1 MDTQKHINEH
11 TLLSYYSGTLSA
23 DQKQEVE
30 AWLQDSE
37 ENRKIA
43 RDVQYIYMATDT
55 LNTINEVDSV
65 KALAEVKNRL
75 QKPQKVNFLV
85 WFQRIAAILLLPLLV
100 STIYFATEE
109 DPIEYVEVKTN
120 PGMVATLNLPDGS
133 KVWLNSGSYLK
144 HPQKFTGDT
153 RTVEL
158 NGEAYFSVQQDQS
171 KKFIVN
177 TPFDLKAEV
186 LGTEFNI
193 EAYKKNNQV
202 TTSLVSGSVKLSFL
216 NKENNEESFLM
227 KPDDEVTYN
236 IKTRRINTNASYLP
250 TQTAWKDGLVIFRNT
265 SFEEA
270 LKILSK
276 RFNTDFIVKNDLLYE
291 NSFTGT
297 FSGQHLTLILEHFR
311 LSSDIQYKFIDPEID
326 PNKDKISE
334 KTIVE
339 LY

>member
-1 MDTQKHINEH
+1 MQKQIDEHI
-11 TLLSYYSGTLSA
+11 LLNYYTDSLSA
-23 DQKQEVE
+23 DQKLEVE
-30 AWLQDSE
+30 QWLQESE
-37 ENRKIA
+37 ENRKLA

-55 LNTINEVDSV
+55 LNTIKEINSAEALEQV
-65 KALAEVKNRL
+65 KKRFR
-75 QKPQKVNFLV
+75 KPNKTNYIV
-85 WFQRIAAILLLPLLV
+85 WFQKVAAILILPLLI
-100 STIYFATEE
+100 STIYFVTKK
-109 DPIEYVEVKTN
+109 DPVEYIEIKTN
-120 PGMVATLNLPDGS
+120 PGMVAALSLPDGS

-158 NGEAYFSVQQDQS
+158 DGEAYFSVQKDKS
-171 KKFIVN
+171 KRFIVN

-193 EAYKKNNQV
+193 EAYKESNLV
-202 TTSLVSGSVKLSFL
+202 TTSLISGSVKLSFR
-216 NKENNEESFLM
+216 NKENNEESFIM
-227 KPDDEVTYN
+227 KPDDEVAYSVKTKR
-236 IKTRRINTNASYLP
+236 IKTNTSYLP

-270 LKILSK
+270 LKILDK

-311 LSSDIQYKFIDPEID
+311 LSSGIQYKFIDPEINPD
-326 PNKDKISE
+326 KDKISE
-334 KTIVE
+334 KIIVE

>member
-1 MDTQKHINEH
+1 MQKHIDENI
-11 TLLSYYSGTLSA
+11 LLRYYADSLSA

-30 AWLQDSE
+30 QWLQESE
-37 ENRKIA
+37 ENRKLA

-55 LNTINEVDSV
+55 LNTIKEVNSAEALEQV
-65 KALAEVKNRL
+65 KKRFR
-75 QKPQKVNFLV
+75 KPDKTNYLV
-85 WFQRIAAILLLPLLV
+85 WFQKVAAILILPLLL
-100 STIYFATEE
+100 STIYFVTKKEPVE
-109 DPIEYVEVKTN
+109 YIEIKTN
-120 PGMVATLNLPDGS
+120 PGMVAALNLPDGS

-158 NGEAYFSVQQDQS
+158 DGEAYFSVQKDKS
-171 KKFIVN
+171 KRFIVN

-193 EAYKKNNQV
+193 EAYKESNQV
-202 TTSLVSGSVKLSFL
+202 TTSLISGSVKLSFR
-216 NKENNEESFLM
+216 NKKNEEESFIM
-227 KPDDEVTYN
+227 KPDDEVAYN
-236 IKTRRINTNASYLP
+236 IKTKGIKTNASYLP
-250 TQTAWKDGLVIFRNT
+250 TQIAWKDGLVVFRNT

-270 LKILSK
+270 LKILDK
-276 RFNTDFIVKNDLLYE
+276 RFNTQFIVKNDLLYE

-297 FSGQHLTLILEHFR
+297 FSGQHLMLILEHFR
-311 LSSDIQYKFIDPEID
+311 LSSGIQYKFIDPEINPD
-326 PNKDKISE
+326 KNKVSE

>member
-1 MDTQKHINEH
+1 MQKHIDEH
-11 TLLSYYSGTLSA
+11 ILLGYYSGSLSA
-23 DQKQEVE
+23 DQRQEVDL
-30 AWLQDSE
+30 WLRESE

-55 LNTINEVDSV
+55 LNTIKSVDSA
-65 KALAEVKNRL
+65 KALEAVKNRFR
-75 QKPQKVNFLV
+75 KPNKVNYLV
-85 WFQRIAAILLLPLLV
+85 WFQRIAAILLLPLLI

-109 DPIEYVEVKTN
+109 EPVEYIEIKTN
-120 PGMVATLNLPDGS
+120 PGMVAALDLPDGS

-144 HPQKFTGDT
+144 HPKKFTGDT

-158 NGEAYFSVQQDQS
+158 DGEAYFSVQKDKS
-171 KKFIVN
+171 KIFIVN
-177 TPFDLKAEV
+177 TPFDVKAEV
-186 LGTEFNI
+186 LGTEFNM
-193 EAYKKNNQV
+193 EAYKEGSQV
-202 TTSLVSGSVKLSFL
+202 TTSLVSGSVRLSFR
-216 NKENNEESFLM
+216 NKENNEESFVM
-227 KPDDEVTYN
+227 KPDDEVAYN
-236 IKTRRINTNASYLP
+236 IKTKGIKTTTSYLP

-265 SFEEA
+265 TFEEA

-311 LSSDIQYKFIDPEID
+311 LSSDIQYKFIDPEISQD
-326 PNKDKISE
+326 KDKISE

>member
-1 MDTQKHINEH
+1 MDTQKHIDEH
-11 TLLSYYSGTLSA
+11 ILLSYYSGTLSA

-55 LNTINEVDSV
+55 LNTINEVDSA

-75 QKPQKVNFLV
+75 QKPNKVNYLV

-100 STIYFATEE
+100 STIYFATKE

-153 RTVEL
+153 RSVEL
-158 NGEAYFSVQQDQS
+158 NGEAYFSVQKDQT
-171 KKFIVN
+171 KRFIVN

-216 NKENNEESFLM
+216 NKENNEESFIM

-236 IKTRRINTNASYLP
+236 IKTKRIKTNASYLP

-276 RFNTDFIVKNDLLYE
+276 RFNTEFIVKNDLLYE

-311 LSSDIQYKFIDPEID
+311 LSSDIQYKFIDLEID

>member
-1 MDTQKHINEH
+1 MQKQINEH
-11 TLLSYYSGTLSA
+11 ILLNYYTDSLSA
-23 DQKQEVE
+23 DQKLEVE
-30 AWLQDSE
+30 QWLQESE
-37 ENRKIA
+37 ENRKLA

-55 LNTINEVDSV
+55 LNTIKEINSAEALEQV
-65 KALAEVKNRL
+65 KKRFR
-75 QKPQKVNFLV
+75 KPNKTNYIV
-85 WFQRIAAILLLPLLV
+85 WFQKVAAILILPLLI
-100 STIYFATEE
+100 STIYFVTKK
-109 DPIEYVEVKTN
+109 DPVEYIEIKTN
-120 PGMVATLNLPDGS
+120 PGMVAALSLPDGS

-158 NGEAYFSVQQDQS
+158 DGEAYFSVQKDKS
-171 KKFIVN
+171 KRFIVN

-193 EAYKKNNQV
+193 EAYKESNLV
-202 TTSLVSGSVKLSFL
+202 TTSLISGSVKLFFR
-216 NKENNEESFLM
+216 NKENNEESFIM
-227 KPDDEVTYN
+227 KPDDEVAYSVKTKR
-236 IKTRRINTNASYLP
+236 IKTNTSYLP
-250 TQTAWKDGLVIFRNT
+250 TQTAWKNGLVIFRNT

-270 LKILSK
+270 LKILDK

-311 LSSDIQYKFIDPEID
+311 LSSGIQYKFIDPEINPD
-326 PNKDKISE
+326 KDKISE
-334 KTIVE
+334 KIIVE

>member
-1 MDTQKHINEH
+1 MQKQIDEHI
-11 TLLSYYSGTLSA
+11 LLNYFTGSLSA

-30 AWLQDSE
+30 QWLQESE
-37 ENRKIA
+37 ENRKLA

-55 LNTINEVDSV
+55 LNTIKEVNSAEALVQV
-65 KALAEVKNRL
+65 KKKFR
-75 QKPQKVNFLV
+75 KPNTTNYLV
-85 WFQRIAAILLLPLLV
+85 WFQRVAAILVFPLLV
-100 STIYFATEE
+100 STIYFITKKEPA
-109 DPIEYVEVKTN
+109 EYIEVKTN

-144 HPQKFTGDT
+144 HPLKFTGDT

-158 NGEAYFSVQQDQS
+158 DGEAYFSVQKDKS
-171 KKFIVN
+171 KRFIVN

-193 EAYKKNNQV
+193 EAYKGSNQV
-202 TTSLVSGSVKLSFL
+202 TTSLISGSVKLSFR
-216 NKENNEESFLM
+216 NKENEEESFIM
-227 KPDDEVTYN
+227 KPDDEVAYN
-236 IKTRRINTNASYLP
+236 IKTKGIKTNTSYLP
-250 TQTAWKDGLVIFRNT
+250 TQIAWKDGLVVFRNT

-270 LKILSK
+270 LKILDK
-276 RFNTDFIVKNDLLYE
+276 RFNTKFIIKNDLLYE

-311 LSSDIQYKFIDPEID
+311 LSSGIQYKFIDPEINQD
-326 PNKDKISE
+326 KGKISE